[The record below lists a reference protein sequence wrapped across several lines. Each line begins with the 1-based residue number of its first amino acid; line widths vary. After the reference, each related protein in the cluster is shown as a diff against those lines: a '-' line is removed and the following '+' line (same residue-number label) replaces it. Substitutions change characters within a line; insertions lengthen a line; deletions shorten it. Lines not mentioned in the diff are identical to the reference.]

1 MIHILAQIHI
11 QDYTQ
16 FITVFTTKGKEI
28 RQKHGCLQ
36 SQIFS
41 TANPQQLTIFFG
53 WTSQAAFESFLT
65 DPLTKETMKASGTL
79 GPPTFIFLDKI
90 CELPA

>member
-1 MIHILAQIHI
+1 MIHILAQVHI
-11 QDYTQ
+11 QDYDQ
-16 FITVFTTKGKEI
+16 FITVFTTKGKAM
-28 RQKHGCLQ
+28 RQQHGCQ
-36 SQIFS
+36 QAQIFS
-41 TANPQQLTIFFG
+41 TVNPQQLTILFAL
-53 WTSQAAFESFLT
+53 TSQVDFESFLT